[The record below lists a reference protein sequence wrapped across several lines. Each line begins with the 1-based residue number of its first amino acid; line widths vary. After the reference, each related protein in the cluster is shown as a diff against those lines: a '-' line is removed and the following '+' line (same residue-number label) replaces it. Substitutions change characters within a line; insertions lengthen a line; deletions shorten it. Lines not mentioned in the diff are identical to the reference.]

1 MKHTKQS
8 IISKDGVSYLIPFIL
23 ITSCFALWGFA
34 NDITNPMVKAF
45 SKIFRM
51 SATDGALVQ
60 VAFYGGYFAMAFPAA
75 MFIRKFSYKAGVL
88 LGLGLYAFGAFLF
101 FPAKMTGEYYPFL
114 IAYFILTCGLSF
126 LETSCNPY
134 ILSMGTEET
143 ATRRLNLAQS
153 FNPMGSLLG
162 MYVAMQFIQA
172 KLHPMG
178 TDERALLNDSEFQ
191 AIKES
196 DLAVLIAPYL
206 IIGLVILA
214 MLLLIRFVKMPK
226 NGDQNHKIDFFPTL
240 KRIFTQ
246 TRYREGVIAQFF
258 YVGVQIMCWTF
269 IIQYGTRL
277 FMSPEY
283 GMDEKSA
290 EVLSQQYNIV
300 AMVIFCISRFICT
313 FILRYLNAGK
323 LLMILAI
330 FGGIFTLGT
339 IFLQNIFGLYCLVA
353 VSACMSLM
361 FPTIY
366 GIALK
371 GMGEDA
377 KFGAAGL
384 IMAILVRYTGHTE
397 FLAAELGGEPLMMM
411 CSDLLRMGLVTI
423 HIPVTEISHDLT
435 RQKIVTRLEQ
445 LRSSLKADF
454 GIVEPRIAVLALNPH
469 AGDGGLLG
477 SEEEHIIRP
486 AVNEAYEKGIL
497 AFGPFAADGFFA
509 SGHYRDYDAVLAMY
523 HDQGLT
529 PFKTLSPDG
538 VF

>member
-1 MKHTKQS
+1 MKHPKQS
-8 IISKDGVSYLIPFIL
+8 ILSKDGISYLIPFVL

-75 MFIRKFSYKAGVL
+75 IFIRKYSYKAGVL
-88 LGLGLYAFGAFLF
+88 LGLGMYAFGAFLF

-172 KLHPMG
+172 KLHPMC
-178 TDERALLNDSEFQ
+178 TEDRALLNDSEFQ

-196 DLAVLIAPYL
+196 DLSVLIAPYL
-206 IIGLVILA
+206 IIGLVIVA

-226 NGDQNHKIDFFPTL
+226 NGDQNHRIDFFPTL

-258 YVGVQIMCWTF
+258 YVGAQIMCWTF

-277 FMSPEY
+277 FMAQ
-283 GMDEKSA
+283 GMEEIDA
-290 EVLSQQYNIV
+290 EVLSQKYNII

-313 FILRYLNAGK
+313 FILRYFNPGA
-323 LLMILAI
+323 LLATLSVAATILTTGVI
-330 FGGIFTLGT
+330 FIDGIY
-339 IFLQNIFGLYCLVA
+339 GLYCLVG

-371 GMGEDA
+371 GMGDDA

-384 IMAILVRYTGHTE
+384 IMAIL
-397 FLAAELGGEPLMMM
+397 GGSILPPLQASIID
-411 CSDLLRMGLVTI
+411 CKTL
-423 HIPVTEISHDLT
+423 
-435 RQKIVTRLEQ
+435 
-445 LRSSLKADF
+445 F
-454 GIVEPRIAVLALNPH
+454 GM
-469 AGDGGLLG
+469 
-477 SEEEHIIRP
+477 P
-486 AVNEAYEKGIL
+486 AVNVSFLIPLLCFIVIISYGYAVRHEK
-497 AFGPFAADGFFA
+497 
-509 SGHYRDYDAVLAMY
+509 
-523 HDQGLT
+523 
-529 PFKTLSPDG
+529 
-538 VF
+538 